1 MTDQP
6 DSSETDIKLLVNG
19 EPRSARVDDD
29 TLTADVVRGQLGLTG
44 TKIVC
49 AAGVC
54 GACTVLLDGEPVV
67 SCLLPARA
75 LADRAVTTVEG
86 TAEHPVAR
94 AFAAH
99 NAMQCGFCTPGFV
112 VEASALHDRWR
123 AEHPGEVPDRATVDA
138 ALCGHLCRCGA
149 YPEIVEAVRAAC
161 AGGFDDPGPPIG
173 PRREAGAKVTGAA
186 AYTVDIRYPGQLTG
200 LILRSPHPHAELTGL
215 DLTPALAIDGV
226 HATVRLAPEDGVL
239 RYVGQ
244 PVAAVAAIDEP
255 TARRGLAAIA
265 ARYVAHP
272 AVVGLEAARASGAAE
287 VYATGRRR
295 PPNAGEGGGA
305 TPAPWSGNVHGPAAA
320 LSVGRRKAR
329 RRLDAARAAGDTRLV
344 EAVYT
349 TAAQLHTAFEPH
361 ATTAWFRPDGALEV
375 QVSTQAVAQ
384 VAVDLARLAGL
395 PQHRVHVRAEHVGGG
410 FGAKGRLGTE
420 TRAAVLLARA
430 ARAPVAVAYD
440 RMEELTDGGYRPPGR
455 LEVALLA
462 DDAGALSALR
472 VAAYV
477 DSGIAVGSLVAGLAR
492 IMYPADAKELL
503 DYDVVTNT
511 APGRPFRA
519 PGGPLLG
526 FALEQT
532 IDEAAGRLGRDPIA
546 LRQAW
551 DPHPPRQRL
560 YQWAAA
566 LPAWRDRARLPR
578 TGRFRR
584 GVGVAAANWL
594 YLWEHGTSVE
604 LAVERG
610 RLTVATATQDMG
622 TGSRSVLAGTVAA
635 AFGLDPTEVEV
646 RLGDSRLPVGPMSGG
661 SRTTASIG
669 PAAMAAAARLKRR
682 LAQRDRR
689 ARDLLAGRG
698 GDWRAVLAGADGLRV
713 TATRPPDDRR
723 RARSVASP
731 FAGTGLLGLAFGAML
746 RYSSRLHAGRGST
759 GAVHVAEVEVD
770 TRFGHVRVVRYHAG
784 TAAGRLIEPPL
795 AEAQVRGAVIQ
806 GIGWALYEERALDPA
821 TGRVLTA
828 GLEDYR
834 IPGIG
839 DVPEIDLHFDTDGFA
854 HVLGGGVGLGEVAT
868 VPVAAAVANAVRD
881 ATGFRPYDLPI
892 RPDRVL
898 AAVSGA
904 ATP

>member
-1 MTDQP
+1 MADQP
-6 DSSETDIKLLVNG
+6 RTNDAEIKILVNR

-29 TLTADVVRGQLGLTG
+29 TLTAEVLREQLGLTG
-44 TKIVC
+44 TKVVC

-99 NAMQCGFCTPGFV
+99 NALQCGFCTPGFV
-112 VEASALHDRWR
+112 VEATALHDRWR
-123 AEHPGEVPDRATVDA
+123 AEHPGEVPDRATVEA
-138 ALCGHLCRCGA
+138 ALAGHLCRCGA
-149 YPEIVEAVRAAC
+149 YLEIVEAVQAAC
-161 AGGFDDPGPPIG
+161 AGRFDDPGPPTG

-186 AYTVDIRYPGQLTG
+186 AYTVDTRYSGQLTG
-200 LILRSPHPHAELTGL
+200 LILRSPHPHAELSGL
-215 DLTPALAIDGV
+215 DLAPALAIDGV
-226 HATVRLAPEDGVL
+226 RAAVSLAPEDGVL

-244 PVAAVAAIDEP
+244 PVAAVAAVDEP
-255 TARRGLAAIA
+255 TARRALAAIA
-265 ARYVAHP
+265 PRYVSRP
-272 AVVGLEAARASGAAE
+272 AVVGLDAARAPGAAE

-295 PPNAGEGGGA
+295 PPNAGEGAGA
-305 TPAPWSGNVHGPAAA
+305 TPAPWRGNVHGPAAA

-329 RRLDAARAAGDTRLV
+329 QRLDAARAAGDPRLV
-344 EAVYT
+344 EAVFT
-349 TAAQLHTAFEPH
+349 TAAQSHTTLEPH
-361 ATTAWFRPDGALEV
+361 ATVAWFRPDGTLEV
-375 QVSTQAVAQ
+375 QVSTQAVAH
-384 VAVDLARLAGL
+384 VAADLARFTGL
-395 PQHRVHVRAEHVGGG
+395 PKDKVRVRAEHVGGG
-410 FGAKGRLGTE
+410 FGAKGTMGTE

-430 ARAPVAVAYD
+430 AKAPVGVAYD

-455 LEVALLA
+455 IELALLA
-462 DDAGALSALR
+462 GDGDTLSALR
-472 VAAYV
+472 VAAYA
-477 DSGIAVGSLVAGLAR
+477 DSGIATGTLVAGLAR
-492 IMYPADAKELL
+492 LMYPADAKELL

-511 APGRPFRA
+511 APGKPFRA
-519 PGGPLLG
+519 PGGPLLS
-526 FALEQT
+526 FALEQG
-532 IDEAAGRLGRDPIA
+532 IDEVAGRLGRDPIV
-546 LRQAW
+546 LRRTW

-560 YQWAAA
+560 YDWAAT
-566 LPAWRDRARLPR
+566 LPAWRDRGELPR

-610 RLTVATATQDMG
+610 RLVVASATQDMG
-622 TGSRSVLAGTVAA
+622 TGSRSVLAGTVAT
-635 AFGLDPTEVEV
+635 AFGLDPAEVEV
-646 RLGDSRLPVGPMSGG
+646 RLGDSRLPVGPLSGG

-669 PAAMAAAARLKRR
+669 PAALAAVARLQQR
-682 LAQRDRR
+682 LAQRDQR
-689 ARDLLAGRG
+689 ARDLVDGRA
-698 GDWRAVLAGADGLRV
+698 GDWRAVLAGVDGLRV

-731 FAGTGLLGLAFGAML
+731 FAGTGLIGLAVGTMM
-746 RYSSRLHAGRGST
+746 RYTSKLHAGRGST

-770 TRFGHVRVVRYHAG
+770 TRFGHVRVLRYHAG
-784 TAAGRLIEPPL
+784 TAAGRLIEPRL

-806 GIGWALYEERALDPA
+806 GIGWALYEERALDPT

-834 IPGIG
+834 IPGIA
-839 DVPEIDLHFDTDGFA
+839 DTPEIDLHFDTDGFD
-854 HVLGGGVGLGEVAT
+854 HVPGGGVGLGEVAT
-868 VPVAAAVANAVRD
+868 IPVAAAVANAVRD
-881 ATGFRPYDLPI
+881 ATGVRPYDLPI

-898 AAVSGA
+898 AGLSGA
-904 ATP
+904 VTA